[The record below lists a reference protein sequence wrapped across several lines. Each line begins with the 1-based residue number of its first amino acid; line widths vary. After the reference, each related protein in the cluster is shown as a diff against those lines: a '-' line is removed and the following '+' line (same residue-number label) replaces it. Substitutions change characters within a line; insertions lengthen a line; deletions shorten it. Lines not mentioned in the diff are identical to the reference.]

1 MNTIIERIIQF
12 NEKRK
17 LLKPVNWSKE
27 FSFIAEELSEGLRAN
42 TDIDR
47 VDALADMIVFAV
59 GAMKKAGYDP
69 TIIMEEVLK
78 HIESDT
84 GYYDE
89 AQQKWIKTE
98 RSYQTDFTKAQ

>member
-1 MNTIIERIIQF
+1 MDTIIDRVIEF
-12 NEKRK
+12 NNKRN
-17 LLKPVNWSKE
+17 LIKPVNWSKE

-42 TDIDR
+42 ADIDR
-47 VDALADMIVFAV
+47 VDAMADIIVFAI
-59 GAMKKAGYDP
+59 GAIKKAGYDP
-69 TIIMEEVLK
+69 TIIMEEVLM

-98 RSYQTDFTKAQ
+98 RSYTPNFGNAK